1 MGILSSIYGII
12 VIFPLVGYLIAFV
25 ALKLALNNHKKA
37 VFLAIDITTLIMFFS
52 IHHLVKVIF
61 NQSYL
66 WLIVIIML
74 FFAAIFVLYVYKTK
88 GEIVYEKIFKS
99 IWRMYFIILLVA
111 YILFMFIGIF
121 QTITSH
127 IASW

>member
-12 VIFPLVGYLIAFV
+12 IIFPLIGYLIAFII
-25 ALKLALNNHKKA
+25 LKLALKNHKRA
-37 VFLAIDITTLIMFFS
+37 VFLAIDITTFIMLFS
-52 IHHLVKVIF
+52 VHHLVKVIF
-61 NQSYL
+61 NQSFF

-74 FFAAIFVLYVYKTK
+74 FFAALLVSYVYKTK
-88 GEIVYEKIFKS
+88 GEIVYEKVFKS
-99 IWRMYFIILLVA
+99 IWRMYFLILLVA
-111 YILFMFIGIF
+111 YILLMLIGIY